1 MWDSLDLFRNPKT
14 KADVALIRSSGLFDP
29 HHYRVKRGLP
39 KASED
44 DLIRDYLAN
53 WQTAG
58 VESAPH
64 FDGETYWQR
73 HLGGNTDLPPLV
85 HFLRIGCEQ
94 GLNPW
99 TEAAVLAWQ
108 KPFLDDPDL
117 ALSVVAQAK
126 GAWSQLWTGARVA
139 VHVHPQ
145 SHIVFHE
152 FQSMLVAA
160 FRHLSMAAEPA
171 QAGFEAPADLRI
183 IIAPHDFFYLEPRI
197 DATSVDLKT
206 CILFNTEQIPSVWF
220 GRSYRFLRAAAGVL
234 DINLQT
240 AACLSELGLTVRFL
254 PLGRIEGFPLFQPT
268 LPISAEYA
276 EWSGTEAGG
285 TIDACRPL
293 AERPIDMLWIG
304 SNARR
309 RQAFWE
315 GAKPVFDQHA
325 SFVRLVNVKGAL
337 KTEHP
342 DAISGLAFAALARQS
357 KILLNVHHFDAPYFE
372 WQRLMHFGFLQGACV
387 VSETLSQIPALQPGT
402 HYLQADIAQLPA
414 YVDWLLRD
422 SEGQDTLE
430 RVRVQGQTAATRHY
444 DLPRTLAALFLG
456 R

>member
-1 MWDSLDLFRNPKT
+1 MWGGFDLFLNPRAT
-14 KADVALIRSSGLFDP
+14 ADVALIRSSGLFDP
-29 HHYRVKRGLP
+29 QHYGVNRGLP
-39 KASED
+39 TASED
-44 DLIRDYLAN
+44 ALIRDYLAN

-58 VESAPH
+58 VEPAPH
-64 FDGETYWQR
+64 FDGEAYRQR
-73 HLGGNTDLPPLV
+73 HLGGATDVSPLV
-85 HFLRIGCEQ
+85 HFLRTGCEK

-99 TEAAVLAWQ
+99 TETAVLAWQ
-108 KPFLDDPDL
+108 KPFLDDPDH
-117 ALSVVAQAK
+117 ALSVVAQAR
-126 GAWSQLWTGARVA
+126 GAWPRFGTGARVA

-160 FRHLSMAAEPA
+160 FRHLGMSAEPT
-171 QAGFEAPADLRI
+171 QAGFDTPAELRI

-197 DATSVDLKT
+197 DAASVDLQT
-206 CILFNTEQIPSVWF
+206 CILFNTEQIPSFWF
-220 GRSYRFLRAAAGVL
+220 GRCYRFLRAAAGVL

-240 AACLSELGLTVRFL
+240 AACLSDLGLTVRFL

-268 LPISAEYA
+268 LPVPPEYA
-276 EWSGTEAGG
+276 VWSGTNAGG
-285 TIDACRPL
+285 SIDAHRPL
-293 AERPIDMLWIG
+293 SERPIDLLWIG

-309 RQAFWE
+309 RQTFWE

-337 KTEHP
+337 KADHP

-387 VSETLSQIPALQPGT
+387 VSETLSQIPGLQPGT
-402 HYLQADIAQLPA
+402 HYLQTDIAQLPA

-422 SEGQDTLE
+422 DEGRETLE
-430 RVRVQGQTAATRHY
+430 RVRVQGQAATTRLY

-456 R
+456 E